1 MLVDRHMKLREVM
14 RPGTYTIADTDA
26 LGVAYAAMN
35 RSHVRHLPVMHGDK
49 LVGLLSERDV
59 LAARAHAAGNSW
71 WGLPV
76 SEAMRSP
83 VQTASPEDSLTEV
96 AGRMANAKLGAMP
109 VVERGKLLGIA
120 TISDVL
126 DAEVRSAMG
135 APRSTPLTA
144 ADAMT
149 SYPFAVHPETLLVDA
164 VAIMID
170 RHVRHLPVVDVSS
183 AIVGMISDR
192 DVRTA
197 VGDPAKYLAEPAA
210 TFAQYRVRDV
220 MARSDAAVAF
230 DTPIADL
237 AHRFADE
244 RIGAL
249 AVTDRFG
256 ALIGIVS
263 YVDVLRALAPAT

>member
-1 MLVDRHMKLREVM
+1 MKLREVM
-14 RPGTYTIADTDA
+14 RPGTYTISDTDA

-35 RSHVRHLPVMHGDK
+35 RSHVRHLPVMSGDK

-59 LAARAHAAGNSW
+59 LAARARADGNSW

-76 SEAMRSP
+76 SVAMHSP
-83 VQTASPEDSLTEV
+83 VQTAGPDDSLTEV
-96 AGRMANAKLGAMP
+96 AGRMAAGKLGAMP

-120 TISDVL
+120 TVTDVL
-126 DAEVRSAMG
+126 DAEVRSAMT
-135 APRSTPLTA
+135 PRSAQTSTA
-144 ADAMT
+144 AEAMT
-149 SYPFAVHPETLLVDA
+149 SYPFAVQPQTYLADA

-170 RHVRHLPVVDVSS
+170 HHVRHLPVVDPTST
-183 AIVGMISDR
+183 IVGMLSDR

-197 VGDPAKYLAEPAA
+197 VGDPAKYVADPTA
-210 TFAQYRVRDV
+210 TFAQYRVADV
-220 MARSDAAVAF
+220 MSRPGASVAF

-244 RIGAL
+244 RVGAL

-263 YVDVLRALAPAT
+263 YVDVLRALAPSH

>member
-1 MLVDRHMKLREVM
+1 MKLREIM
-14 RPGTYTIADTDA
+14 RPGTYTISDTDA

-59 LAARAHAAGNSW
+59 LAARAHAVGNGW

-83 VQTASPEDSLTEV
+83 VQTAGPDDSLTEI
-96 AGRMANAKLGAMP
+96 AGRMALAKIGAMP

-120 TISDVL
+120 TLTDVL
-126 DAEVRSAMG
+126 DAEVRSAMSS
-135 APRSTPLTA
+135 APAPAPAVTA

-149 SYPFAVHPETLLVDA
+149 SYPFAVQQETLLVDA
-164 VAIMID
+164 VGIMIQH
-170 RHVRHLPVVDVSS
+170 HVRHLPVVDTAS
-183 AIVGMISDR
+183 AIVGMLSDR

-197 VGDPAKYLAEPAA
+197 VGDPGKYAA
-210 TFAQYRVRDV
+210 DPSASFAQYRVGDV
-220 MARSDAAVAF
+220 MSRPGASVAF
-230 DTPIADL
+230 DTPIADI

-263 YVDVLRALAPAT
+263 YVDVLRALAPSH